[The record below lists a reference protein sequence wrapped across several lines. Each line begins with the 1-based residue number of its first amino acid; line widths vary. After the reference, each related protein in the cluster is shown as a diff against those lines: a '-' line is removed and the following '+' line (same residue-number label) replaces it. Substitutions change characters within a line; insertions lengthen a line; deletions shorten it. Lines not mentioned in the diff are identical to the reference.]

1 MSISR
6 ELFKSL
12 RLKYV
17 SEIQSNKSTL
27 LIYLNNP
34 VGIGEHPQHA
44 EEMDNLLSKIADCRD
59 KIEAAESMMDS
70 NPQLL

>member
-1 MSISR
+1 M
-6 ELFKSL
+6 EML
-12 RLKYV
+12 
-17 SEIQSNKSTL
+17 QA
-27 LIYLNNP
+27 LIKQYEGEMAVAQATIRIYMKHS

-44 EEMDNLLSKIADCRD
+44 EEMDTLLAKIADCRD

>member
-1 MSISR
+1 MEMLQALIKQY
-6 ELFKSL
+6 EG
-12 RLKYV
+12 
-17 SEIQSNKSTL
+17 EIAVAQATIR
-27 LIYLNNP
+27 IYMKHS

-44 EEMDNLLSKIADCRD
+44 EEMDNLLSKIADSQD